1 MLMILLSSL
10 SVIRH
15 LICGHIKIGL
25 LNLKLINQTLQ
36 TEAGSGL
43 LISMLEKF
51 NLICLAGLITLL
63 LLMWKWMALFLQK
76 NHLLRCWCCVS
87 LLNWIGALALF
98 LLLKVPPRKLKPWFF
113 LWSLFFPKDACYLYK
128 CTIWPCMEC
137 CYVLAGPSVCCLE
150 MLDKQQ
156 KQVYRKYIAKAYSK
170 SRYILA
176 AFIEP
181 MGHHWVVA
189 EVLAELFAFSYSF
202 RRSTHYSDRLYD
214 FSVTIPRCYK
224 DL

>member
-1 MLMILLSSL
+1 
-10 SVIRH
+10 
-15 LICGHIKIGL
+15 
-25 LNLKLINQTLQ
+25 
-36 TEAGSGL
+36 
-43 LISMLEKF
+43 
-51 NLICLAGLITLL
+51 
-63 LLMWKWMALFLQK
+63 
-76 NHLLRCWCCVS
+76 
-87 LLNWIGALALF
+87 
-98 LLLKVPPRKLKPWFF
+98 
-113 LWSLFFPKDACYLYK
+113 
-128 CTIWPCMEC
+128 MEC
-137 CYVLAGPSVCCLE
+137 CYVLAGPSICCLE

-181 MGHHWVVA
+181 MGHHWGVA
-189 EVLAELFAFSYSF
+189 EVLAELVAFSYSF